1 MNCFYNDEIEIIQI
15 DSPFYPDN
23 LKVIKNP
30 PDQLYCIG
38 NLSLLSR
45 KSVAVIG
52 SRKYTLYG
60 KIVAQMIGKELA
72 KAGIPVVSGLA
83 HGIDSFA
90 HEGTVNAGGEA
101 IAVLGTGIDVIHP
114 ARNANLYNRIAKSGL
129 IISEYP
135 PGTPGAKY
143 TFPQRNR
150 IISAISE
157 SVVVVEAGLNSGSLI
172 TTDFPNEQGKSIYA
186 VPGNINSQFSVG
198 TNKLIKDGA
207 IPMISISDI
216 VSDVKDFEYI
226 PQEIENTLGSDEL
239 EVYKEIQKSSCCSI
253 DSIAHNL
260 NKNTGKVSA
269 ILTVLE
275 IKGVIMTYGGKVFLA
290 K

>member
-1 MNCFYNDEIEIIQI
+1 MNNKYSNEIKEIDINSPYYPENLRIIND
-15 DSPFYPDN
+15 
-23 LKVIKNP
+23 P
-30 PDQLYCIG
+30 PERLYCIG
-38 NLSLLSR
+38 DLNLLGL

-72 KAGIPVVSGLA
+72 KANIPVVSGLA
-83 HGIDSFA
+83 YGIDSFA
-90 HEGTVNAGGEA
+90 HEGTVSLGGKT
-101 IAVLGTGIDVIHP
+101 IAVLGTGIDIIHP
-114 ARNANLYNRIAKSGL
+114 VRNAWLYNKIASSGL
-129 IISEYP
+129 IISEYE

-157 SVVVVEAGLNSGSLI
+157 AVVVVEAGLNSGSLI
-172 TTDFPNEQGKSIYA
+172 TADFANEQGKNIYA

-207 IPMISISDI
+207 IPLISISDVTSEI
-216 VSDVKDFEYI
+216 KGIEYT
-226 PQEIENTLGSDEL
+226 PQDIETDLGNDEL
-239 EVYKEIQKSSCCSI
+239 EIYKEIQKSTSCTI

-260 NKNTGKVSA
+260 NKNAGKVSA

-275 IKGVIMTYGGKVFLA
+275 IKGVITTYGGKVFLA

>member
-1 MNCFYNDEIEIIQI
+1 MNNKYSNEIKEIDIN
-15 DSPFYPDN
+15 SPYYPEN
-23 LKVIKNP
+23 LRIINNP
-30 PDQLYCIG
+30 PERLYCIG
-38 NLSLLSR
+38 DLKLLGL
-45 KSVAVIG
+45 KSVAVVG

-72 KAGIPVVSGLA
+72 KANIPVVSGLA
-83 HGIDSFA
+83 YGIDSFA
-90 HEGTVNAGGEA
+90 HEGTVSLGGKA
-101 IAVLGTGIDVIHP
+101 IAVLGTGIDIIHP
-114 ARNANLYNRIAKSGL
+114 VRNAWLYNKIASNGL
-129 IISEYP
+129 IISEYA

-157 SVVVVEAGLNSGSLI
+157 AVVVVEAGLNSGSLI
-172 TTDFPNEQGKSIYA
+172 TADFANEQGKSIYA

-207 IPMISISDI
+207 IPMISISD
-216 VSDVKDFEYI
+216 VTSDIKGAEYT
-226 PQEIENTLGSDEL
+226 PQDIETDLGNDEL
-239 EVYKEIQKSSCCSI
+239 EIYKEIQKSSCCTI

-260 NKNTGKVSA
+260 NKNAGKVSA

-275 IKGVIMTYGGKVFLA
+275 IKGVITTYGGKVFLA

>member
-1 MNCFYNDEIEIIQI
+1 MKYSCNEDIRILTI
-15 DSPFYPDN
+15 DSPNYPN
-23 LKVIKNP
+23 TLKVINNP
-30 PDQLYCIG
+30 PQKLYCIG
-38 NLSLLSR
+38 DISLLKK
-45 KSVAVIG
+45 KSVAVVG

-60 KIVAQMIGKELA
+60 KIVAQMVGKELA
-72 KAGIPVVSGLA
+72 HAGIPVVSGLA
-83 HGIDSFA
+83 YGIDSYA
-90 HEGTVNAGGEA
+90 HEGTVNSNGKA
-101 IAVLGTGIDVIHP
+101 IAVLGTGIDIIHP
-114 ARNANLYNRIAKSGL
+114 ARNTWLYNKIAQSGL

-157 SVVVVEAGLNSGSLI
+157 AVVVVEAGLNSGSLI
-172 TTDFPNEQGKSIYA
+172 TADFACEQGKSIYA

-207 IPMISISDI
+207 IPMISINDVASDI
-216 VSDVKDFEYI
+216 KGIEYI
-226 PQEIENTLGSDEL
+226 PDDIETSLGHDEL
-239 EVYKEIQKSSCCSI
+239 EIYREIQKSTPCTI

-260 NKNTGKVSA
+260 NKNAGKVSA

-275 IKGVIMTYGGKVFLA
+275 IKGIITTYGGKVFLA

>member
-1 MNCFYNDEIEIIQI
+1 MKYSCNKDIRILTI
-15 DSPFYPDN
+15 DSPNYPN
-23 LKVIKNP
+23 TLKVINNP
-30 PDQLYCIG
+30 PPKLYCIG
-38 NLSLLSR
+38 DIGLLKK
-45 KSVAVIG
+45 KSVAVVG

-72 KAGIPVVSGLA
+72 HAGIPVVSGLA
-83 HGIDSFA
+83 YGIDSYA
-90 HEGTVNAGGEA
+90 HEGTVNSSGKA
-101 IAVLGTGIDVIHP
+101 IAVLGTGIDIIYP
-114 ARNANLYNRIAKSGL
+114 ARNTWLYNKIAQSGL

-157 SVVVVEAGLNSGSLI
+157 AVVVVEAGLNSGSLI
-172 TTDFPNEQGKSIYA
+172 TADFACEQGKSIYA

-207 IPMISISDI
+207 IPMISINDVASDI
-216 VSDVKDFEYI
+216 KGFEYI
-226 PQEIENTLGSDEL
+226 PDDIETSLGHDEL
-239 EVYKEIQKSSCCSI
+239 EIYMEIQKSTCCTI

-260 NKNTGKVSA
+260 NKNAGKVSA

-275 IKGVIMTYGGKVFLA
+275 IKGIITTYGGKVFLA

>member
-1 MNCFYNDEIEIIQI
+1 MNNKYSNEIKEIDINSPYYPENLRIIND
-15 DSPFYPDN
+15 
-23 LKVIKNP
+23 P
-30 PDQLYCIG
+30 PERLYCIG
-38 NLSLLSR
+38 DLNLLGL

-72 KAGIPVVSGLA
+72 KANIPVVSGLA
-83 HGIDSFA
+83 YGIDSFA
-90 HEGTVNAGGEA
+90 HEGTVSLGGKT
-101 IAVLGTGIDVIHP
+101 IAVLGTGIDIIHP
-114 ARNANLYNRIAKSGL
+114 VRNAWLYNKIASSGL
-129 IISEYP
+129 IISEYE

-157 SVVVVEAGLNSGSLI
+157 AVVVVEAGLNSGSLI
-172 TTDFPNEQGKSIYA
+172 TADFANEQGKSIYA

-207 IPMISISDI
+207 IPLISISDVTSEI
-216 VSDVKDFEYI
+216 KGIEYT
-226 PQEIENTLGSDEL
+226 PQDIETDLGNDEL
-239 EVYKEIQKSSCCSI
+239 EIYKEIQKSTSCTI

-260 NKNTGKVSA
+260 NKNAGKVSA

-275 IKGVIMTYGGKVFLA
+275 IKGVITTYGGKVFLA

>member
-1 MNCFYNDEIEIIQI
+1 MCIR
-15 DSPFYPDN
+15 DS
-23 LKVIKNP
+23 NP
-30 PDQLYCIG
+30 PERIYCIG
-38 NLSLLSR
+38 DLNLLNI
-45 KSVAVIG
+45 KSVAVVG

-72 KAGIPVVSGLA
+72 KANIPVISGLA
-83 HGIDSFA
+83 YGIDSFA
-90 HEGTVNAGGEA
+90 HEGTVSMGGKA
-101 IAVLGTGIDVIHP
+101 IAVLGTGIDIIHP
-114 ARNANLYNRIAKSGL
+114 VRNAWLYDKIASSGL
-129 IISEYP
+129 IISEYA

-150 IISAISE
+150 IISALSE
-157 SVVVVEAGLNSGSLI
+157 AVVVVEAGLNSGSLI
-172 TTDFPNEQGKSIYA
+172 TADFANQQGKSIYA

-207 IPMISISDI
+207 IPMISICDVTSDI
-216 VSDVKDFEYI
+216 KGVEYTPHEI
-226 PQEIENTLGSDEL
+226 TQELGNDEL
-239 EVYKEIQKSSCCSI
+239 EIYKEIQKSTCCTI

-260 NKNTGKVSA
+260 NKNAGKVSA

-275 IKGVIMTYGGKVFLA
+275 IKGIITTYGGKVFLA